1 MFKVFANAWKV
12 KDIRQKLFYALLIV
26 LIYRFACH
34 VPLPFLDIVA
44 LQTYKMGEGTQNTF
58 YAILLGGG
66 IGTVAKMGIGPYIS
80 SSIIMQLLTVA
91 IPPLEQ
97 LQKEGEEG
105 RKKIAQITRIV
116 AVGLAIIQG
125 SGEVYSIHGLFIYQ
139 NMLIYITAVVS
150 MVTGTIFIMWLSELL
165 TEKAIGNGSSFIIFA
180 NILSGLPAGV
190 LYLYQNINVAD
201 WISWVRVLAVLIIF
215 VAVVAFVILIQD
227 GERRIPITYSKK
239 MVGRQMY
246 GGSSTY
252 IPIKVNIA
260 GVMSI
265 IFAISLLQTPQIING
280 FLNSETL
287 ANIVT
292 LLNVNNLRPFPLGA
306 VLYVFLIFCFTFFY
320 TSFAVNPIE
329 IAENLKKNGGVI
341 PAIRPGK
348 PTSDYIQVTVDR
360 LSWIGALG
368 YALIAMIPVV
378 VGWTLNMQLGIGGT
392 TLLIVTGVA
401 LEIMKQ
407 IESQLLMRHYKGF
420 LEQG

>member
-1 MFKVFANAWKV
+1 
-12 KDIRQKLFYALLIV
+12 LGV
-26 LIYRFACH
+26 L
-34 VPLPFLDIVA
+34 V
-44 LQTYKMGEGTQNTF
+44 
-58 YAILLGGG
+58 
-66 IGTVAKMGIGPYIS
+66 
-80 SSIIMQLLTVA
+80 
-91 IPPLEQ
+91 
-97 LQKEGEEG
+97 
-105 RKKIAQITRIV
+105 
-116 AVGLAIIQG
+116 
-125 SGEVYSIHGLFIYQ
+125 
-139 NMLIYITAVVS
+139 
-150 MVTGTIFIMWLSELL
+150 
-165 TEKAIGNGSSFIIFA
+165 IFA
-180 NILSGLPAGV
+180 
-190 LYLYQNINVAD
+190 
-201 WISWVRVLAVLIIF
+201 
-215 VAVVAFVILIQD
+215 AVVAFVVLIQD

-265 IFAISLLQTPQIING
+265 IFAISLLQTPQILNG
-280 FLNSETL
+280 FLNNDTL
-287 ANIVT
+287 AGIVT
-292 LLNVNNLRPFPLGA
+292 LLNISTLKPFPFGA

-320 TSFAVNPIE
+320 TSFAINPIE

-360 LSWIGALG
+360 LSWIGALA
-368 YALIAMIPVV
+368 YAIIAMVPVV
-378 VGWTLNMQLGIGGT
+378 VGWTMNMNLGVGGT